1 MIGKTRALMI
11 VLSHVI
17 HVQVIHRPMGTV
29 IIRTVIA
36 IKRTDIQS
44 LF

>member
-1 MIGKTRALMI
+1 MEETRALII
-11 VLSHVI
+11 VLLHVI

-36 IKRTDIQS
+36 IKRNDIQG

>member
-1 MIGKTRALMI
+1 MMEETRALMI
-11 VLSHVI
+11 VLSNVI
-17 HVQVIHRPMGTV
+17 HVQVIHRPLGTV

-36 IKRTDIQS
+36 IKRNDIQG